1 MTARRILTAI
11 ALIVMAI
18 AMALPSFSQNRYDT
32 FLDSL
37 KTSVNRHV
45 YGNKWKRGDY
55 MHRVPYRHIVST
67 PVVPEDADISYHEKK
82 NFWRAGAEVFGLNMG
97 LWAFDRYA
105 LQGHYAYI
113 SWETIKE
120 NFKHGFEWD
129 NDHLNTNMFAHPYN
143 GSMFYNAGRSNGFN
157 YWQSELFAIGGSAM
171 WELFMEREYP
181 STNDIIATPIGG
193 AALGEVFYRAS
204 DLVLNDRATGGE
216 RIGREVA
223 AFVLDPMRGITR
235 IVTGQAWKK
244 RATSG
249 RRFGLPPIS
258 IEASMGA
265 RYLAMIDTKGWRMGP
280 AAEIN
285 IEYGDRFEEST
296 KTPYDYFSFNVELQA
311 ISTQPLLSRIE
322 IMGRLL
328 SHELIDE
335 QHINMNVGLYQH
347 FDFFDSDTIRNEYN
361 DELIPETV
369 PYKLGVPASAGG
381 GTMVRYIP
389 NNRMSLDGYAHINL
403 VALAGVST
411 DFYRDYHRNY
421 SWGMGFSV
429 KAGANWSLSDDRL
442 SVKVANQLY
451 CIRTK
456 NNFGSGQ
463 NWMLRPNGG
472 MIHIV
477 GGDNGKTTFN
487 HLEASVNYRLYRNL
501 FLTGGLDLYTRHTH
515 YPDMYIGFYDE
526 PKDLH
531 PSVITDSFYFSSQQ
545 LGAHVMATYKF

>member
-1 MTARRILTAI
+1 MHAKRILTLI
-11 ALIVMAI
+11 AFFAMATAMAI
-18 AMALPSFSQNRYDT
+18 PVFSQNKYDT

-37 KTSVNRHV
+37 KNNVNRQA
-45 YGNKWKRGDY
+45 YGNKWHRGGY
-55 MHRVPYRHIVST
+55 RHRVPYRHIVST
-67 PVVPEDADISYHEKK
+67 PVVPDSADILYHRKK

-129 NDHLNTNMFAHPYN
+129 NDHLNTNMFVHPYN

-216 RIGREVA
+216 RIGREVV

-258 IEASMGA
+258 IEASLGA
-265 RYLAMIDTKGWRMGP
+265 RYLAMIDTKGWKMGP

-285 IEYGDRFEEST
+285 IEYGDRFENTT
-296 KTPYDYFSFNVELQA
+296 KTPYDYFSFNLELQA
-311 ISTQPLLSRIE
+311 ISTQPLISRIE

-328 SHELIDE
+328 SREIIDE
-335 QHINMNVGLYQH
+335 QHLNMNIGLYQH
-347 FDFFDSDTIRNEYN
+347 FDFFDSDTIRNELK

-369 PYKLGVPASAGG
+369 PYKLGVPASVGG
-381 GTMVRYIP
+381 GTMVRFIP
-389 NNRMSLDGYAHINL
+389 NPKMSLDGYAHLNL

-429 KAGANWSLSDDRL
+429 KAGLNWALADDKV

-451 CIRTK
+451 WVGTK
-456 NNFGSGQ
+456 NNFHTDDQ
-463 NWMLRPNGG
+463 WMFRPDGERLL
-472 MIHIV
+472 IE
-477 GGDNGKTTFN
+477 GGDNGRSTFD
-487 HLEASVNYRLYRNL
+487 HLEASVNYRILKNLY
-501 FLTGGLDLYTRHTH
+501 LTGGLDLYTRHTH
-515 YPDMYIGFYDE
+515 YPDMKIGIYE
-526 PKDLH
+526 H
-531 PSVITDSFYFSSQQ
+531 PDDKLPFTWTNSYYVKSQQ
-545 LGAHVMATYKF
+545 IGVHLMATYKF